1 MDETSSKVA
10 SNVIENGRMSI
21 MFMFNVFELMFMFN
35 VLELGIFNVLE
46 VEE

>member
-1 MDETSSKVA
+1 MDEGCTKVCYW
-10 SNVIENGRMSI
+10 NGRMSI

-46 VEE
+46 VEK

>member
-1 MDETSSKVA
+1 MQCYW
-10 SNVIENGRMSI
+10 NGRMSI
-21 MFMFNVFELMFMFN
+21 MFMFNVFQLMFN

>member
-1 MDETSSKVA
+1 MKVLGD
-10 SNVIENGRMSI
+10 IQCYWNGRMSI
-21 MFMFNVFELMFMFN
+21 MCMFNVFELMFMFN

>member
-1 MDETSSKVA
+1 
-10 SNVIENGRMSI
+10 MSI
-21 MFMFNVFELMFMFN
+21 MFMFNVFELMFMFNVFELMFMFMFN